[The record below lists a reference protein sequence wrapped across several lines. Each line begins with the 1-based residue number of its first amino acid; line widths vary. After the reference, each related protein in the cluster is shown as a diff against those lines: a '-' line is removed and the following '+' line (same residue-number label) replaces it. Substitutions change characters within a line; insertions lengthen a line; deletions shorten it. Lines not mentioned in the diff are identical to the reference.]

1 MKNINRPYRIF
12 AFIMAIMMF
21 ATSVNLAIDM
31 HYCQGQLK
39 SVSFFGKAKNCH
51 EIMAQSSCP
60 HHQKMMVEKE
70 GCSKDDKNCCESKS
84 IQIESDNDQIHS
96 VSKIVN
102 NQELQ
107 QFVVVFVQVFFQNV
121 SIEKT
126 INLFTSYKSPQITR
140 DTYVLFETFLL

>member
-1 MKNINRPYRIF
+1 MKNINRPNRIF
-12 AFIMAIMMF
+12 AFILAIVMF

-39 SVSFFGKAKNCH
+39 SVSFLGKAKNCH

-60 HHQKMMVEKE
+60 HHQKMRSEKA
-70 GCSKDDKNCCESKS
+70 GCSKEDKNCCDSKS

-96 VSKIVN
+96 VTKIVN
-102 NQELQ
+102 TQELQ
-107 QFVVVFVQVFFQNV
+107 QFVVAFVKVFFQNIV
-121 SIEKT
+121 IEKDNNVYT
-126 INLFTSYKSPQITR
+126 NYDTPKITR

>member
-12 AFIMAIMMF
+12 AFLMAIMMF

-84 IQIESDNDQIHS
+84 IQIESDNDQILS
-96 VSKIVN
+96 VSKFVS

-107 QFVVVFVQVFFQNV
+107 QFVVAFVKVFFQNF
-121 SIEKT
+121 SIEKE
-126 INLFTSYKSPQITR
+126 NNVFTSYKSPQITR